1 MYLETTNQTIYAAEA
16 AIAYPT
22 ILLSKTFS
30 KITVEAKADNTKNVV
45 DTCIPTRVKIT
56 YTRWATAWYH

>member
-45 DTCIPTRVKIT
+45 AVSYTHLTLPTIYSV
-56 YTRWATAWYH
+56 

>member
-45 DTCIPTRVKIT
+45 DTGIPTVSYTHLTLPTTGRV
-56 YTRWATAWYH
+56 